1 MGSGHYL
8 QVGCGGGW
16 WEWEWKEEED
26 ANGFPFLTVA
36 LFRATHLPVPLPPR
50 QVQGEHGGVAA
61 AGPLAFLINLPH
73 TLLMY

>member
-36 LFRATHLPVPLPPR
+36 LFRATHLPVPLPPVR
-50 QVQGEHGGVAA
+50 FRESM
-61 AGPLAFLINLPH
+61 AGWLQSGL
-73 TLLMY
+73 